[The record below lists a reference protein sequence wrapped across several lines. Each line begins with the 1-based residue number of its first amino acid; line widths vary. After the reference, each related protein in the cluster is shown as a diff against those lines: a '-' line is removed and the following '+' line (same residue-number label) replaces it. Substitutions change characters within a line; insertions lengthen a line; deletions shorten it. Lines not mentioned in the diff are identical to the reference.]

1 MGTPVLAIENLTKE
15 FDEIRAL
22 DGISLSLNRGEI
34 LGLVGPNGSGK
45 TTTMKLI
52 LGLIHPTSGRIL
64 INGMNLRENFERAI
78 LPVRG
83 IVETPKFYPYLS
95 ALDNLKIT
103 FRMYPTADWKNVE
116 HFIEVFGLT
125 KRIKDH
131 VSQYSMGMK
140 QRLALCNAM
149 IGSPEILLLDEPTNG
164 LDVDAVLE
172 FRDLIH
178 TINKENGVSVIF
190 SSHILSEIERICT
203 RAAVINHGKI
213 IADYSFTDR
222 AAQPEKKGRDNFED
236 EYIRLSK
243 TTGGINEEPV

>member
-1 MGTPVLAIENLTKE
+1 MGTPVLAIESLTKE

-22 DGISLSLNRGEI
+22 DGISLTLNRGEI

-52 LGLIHPTSGRIL
+52 LGLIHPTAGNIL
-64 INGMNLRENFERAI
+64 IHGLNLHENFERAI

-103 FRMYPTADWKNVE
+103 FRMYPKADWERVQ
-116 HFIEVFGLT
+116 HFIDIFGLR
-125 KRIKDH
+125 KRIKDS
-131 VSQYSMGMK
+131 VSKYSMGMK

-149 IGSPEILLLDEPTNG
+149 IGSPEIFLLDEPTNG
-164 LDVDAVLE
+164 LDVDAVIE
-172 FRDLIH
+172 FRELIRR
-178 TINKENGVSVIF
+178 INKENDVSVIF
-190 SSHILSEIERICT
+190 SSHILSEIEKVCS

-213 IADYSFTDR
+213 VADYSFADR
-222 AAQPEKKGRDNFED
+222 ASQPEAKTTDSFED

-243 TTGGINEEPV
+243 SIGEKNEESM